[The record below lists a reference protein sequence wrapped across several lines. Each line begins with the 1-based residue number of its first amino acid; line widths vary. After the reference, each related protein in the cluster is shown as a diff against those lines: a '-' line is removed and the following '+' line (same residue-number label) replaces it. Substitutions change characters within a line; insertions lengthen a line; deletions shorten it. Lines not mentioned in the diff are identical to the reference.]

1 MKRLSTIFI
10 GLFTILSANADDRLT
25 LSAAGSSISIG
36 LNNDVSFTA
45 FQMDVIIPQG
55 MTKTAVTPASR
66 IASPLFVVDSEMI
79 ENNVLRVIAYNTSN
93 RAISGNTG
101 ELVNIALSASLKT
114 TDIVE
119 VKNIRFVNADNLSE
133 VVLADYS
140 PYLIGDANGDK
151 NVSISDYSAIVSHIL
166 DNTPNNFIEKAAD
179 VNCDGNISVSDL
191 SALVQI
197 ILYQNDPVSRAKA
210 FSYIVPK
217 ASLYSDDVSFD
228 ANGEALVRV
237 NMDNNMAVDGF
248 QFDIVLPENIQLK
261 DIQQGTCHH
270 NGNGNCTFRYAILK
284 NGNIRVL
291 CSSTSNSTIDG
302 ADGGIVEISLATDC
316 GKTLGAQYVQIVNGE
331 VSSRGTAVKTD
342 DFTIRLTSDYT
353 TGVNLVSKNKKMM
366 IYDLNGRLLK
376 RAATASDFKSLP
388 KGIYIVDGNKIVK

>member
-1 MKRLSTIFI
+1 MKRLLTIFI

-25 LSAAGSSISIG
+25 LNAAGSSISIG
-36 LNNDVSFTA
+36 LDNDVSFTA

-119 VKNIRFVNADNLSE
+119 VKNIRFVNADNLNE
-133 VVLADYS
+133 VALADYS

-166 DNTPNNFIEKAAD
+166 DNTPNNFVEKAAD
-179 VNCDGNISVSDL
+179 VNNDGNVSVSDL

-210 FSYIVPK
+210 FSYIAPK
-217 ASLYSDDVSFD
+217 ASIYSDDVSFD

-261 DIQQGTCHH
+261 DIQQGNYCH
-270 NGNGNCTFRYAILK
+270 NGNYTFRYATLK

-291 CSSTSNSTIDG
+291 CSSTRNSAIEGTED
-302 ADGGIVEISLATDC
+302 GIVEISLATDC
-316 GKTLGAQYVQIVNGE
+316 GKTSGVQYVQIVNGE

-353 TGVNLVSKNKKMM
+353 TDVNLVATNKKMM

-376 RAATASDFKSLP
+376 RDATASDIKSLP